1 MRCPPGRDPRHRRPL
16 HGAVRS
22 LSTIALLRPPTSD
35 AQLAVMRDSV
45 RTGAQD
51 RPGVYRMLSSDGEI
65 VYVGKSKRLRT
76 RLLSYFRCGSEEKG
90 SRIVREATRVEW
102 EYTPSEF

>member
-1 MRCPPGRDPRHRRPL
+1 MRRLSKVKKLLLTPKTPDEVVAEMRTH
-16 HGAVRS
+16 VRA
-22 LSTIALLRPPTSD
+22 TAK
-35 AQLAVMRDSV
+35 
-45 RTGAQD
+45 D
-51 RPGVYRMLSSDGEI
+51 RPGVYRWLSADGEV
-65 VYVGKSKRLRT
+65 VYVGKSKRVRT